1 MIWGFVTAAVV
12 TTILVPLV
20 IRLLRQW
27 VLDVPNHRSGHSVP
41 TPRGGGV
48 ACSIGVVAGAFA
60 AQQLGNVNVPWLGLG
75 IVGLIA
81 GVGFLDDLV
90 NLSPVLRLGIQLVT
104 GGVLGWWFGN
114 VAYIVA
120 GVVVLTWL
128 VNVTNFMDGIN
139 GLTAGISILWG
150 IVAWWSGDHYH
161 VVGLALI
168 GALAA
173 GIGLGF
179 LPWNFPKARTF
190 IGDVGAYLLGA
201 LYAVG
206 ILISAQKVVVSP
218 EAFFAGDVRATAISL
233 APLLIYL
240 ADTSWT
246 ILRRIVRGDNP
257 MEPHREFTFHRLVDG
272 QGWPHW
278 LMTSIIVGLST
289 LGTLAVIFLPDVW
302 AVVVATA
309 VVLCYLALPALLS
322 DNATRLAHARTS
334 ETHAL
339 HSPDVSIDE

>member
-1 MIWGFVTAAVV
+1 MIWGFATAALV
-12 TTILVPLV
+12 TTLLVPVVLV
-20 IRLLRQW
+20 ILRKY
-27 VLDVPNHRSGHSVP
+27 VLDVPNHRSGHTVP

-48 ACSIGVVAGAFA
+48 ACAVGGMAGAFA
-60 AQQLGNVNVPWLGLG
+60 AQQLGHVDIPWLGLG

-81 GVGFLDDLV
+81 GVGFLDDV
-90 NLSPVLRLGIQLVT
+90 VDLSAVLRLVIQLLA
-104 GGVLGWWFGN
+104 GAVLGWWFGN
-114 VAYIVA
+114 VVYIVA
-120 GVVVLTWL
+120 GVIVLTWL

-150 IVAWWSGDHYH
+150 ITAWWSGEHYH
-161 VVGLALI
+161 VVGLALV

-179 LPWNFPKARTF
+179 LPWNFPRARTF

-206 ILISAQKVVVSP
+206 ILISAQSVVISP
-218 EAFFAGDVRATAISL
+218 RAFFAGDVRATAIAL
-233 APLLIYL
+233 APLAIYV

-257 MEPHREFTFHRLVDG
+257 MEAHREYTFHRLVDE
-272 QGWPHW
+272 QRWPHW
-278 LMTSIIVGLST
+278 VMTSIIIAMSLVV
-289 LGTLAVIFLPDVW
+289 TLAVIFLPDVY

-309 VVLCYLALPALLS
+309 VVLLYLALPALLT
-322 DNATRLAHARTS
+322 DNGTRVRRHGQPTGHRLDFPEYPT
-334 ETHAL
+334 
-339 HSPDVSIDE
+339 DE